1 MFLTRRIIASGV
13 AEVVIALAI
22 ISVCFTVASLIFIRS
37 TSSPMK
43 FQDVKIQTEIQSLI
57 MKNMYLDD
65 GSLENYDFNINM
77 EEDFEN
83 DSLQILTFTGSDQR
97 VLWKQHLEK

>member
-57 MKNMYLDD
+57 LKNMYLDD

-97 VLWKQHLEK
+97 VLWRQHLEK